1 MGVTYTRGS
10 DVATLD
16 PKSLS
21 EQLRTVVTGGMTWL
35 KRISDVDAARPE
47 REGKW
52 SAKQIVGHMIDSA
65 VNNLTRIV
73 RMQVA
78 QDAKLPGYQQE
89 EWVAIQHYAQREW
102 GQLLQAWDVLNA
114 HMAWAVAHVEK
125 AQLANR
131 GEVAGSELTLGFLI
145 EDYIAHMEHHLRALR
160 RWADRSGVIGV

>member
-16 PKSLS
+16 PKQLS
-21 EQLRTVVTGGMTWL
+21 EQLRTVVAGGMAWL
-35 KRISDVDAARPE
+35 KKIPDADAARPE

-52 SAKQIVGHMIDSA
+52 SAKQVIGHLIDSA
-65 VNNLTRIV
+65 VNNLGRIV

-78 QDAKLPGYQQE
+78 QGAKLPGYQQE
-89 EWVAIQHYAQREW
+89 EWVAVQHHAQREW

-114 HMAWAVAHVEK
+114 HVAWAVAHVEK
-125 AQLANR
+125 TQLTNR
-131 GEVAGSELTLGFLI
+131 GEVAGTELTLGFLI
-145 EDYIAHMEHHLRALR
+145 EDYIAHMEHHLQALR